1 MIITWL
7 TGLGGSWCLT
17 PLSTIFQ
24 LYRGGTGDYYY
35 VNTSSY
41 LFQAFSINIHSFSY
55 FICHFYILLI
65 IKCNQNNVIHCRQ
78 RGNHFYQCFMQFY
91 IILIHKFVV
100 SIRDSSKFDFARIFR
115 TIDTSDH

>member
-7 TGLGGSWCLT
+7 TGLGGLWCLT

-41 LFQAFSINIHSFSY
+41 LFQAFSINIHN
-55 FICHFYILLI
+55 I
-65 IKCNQNNVIHCRQ
+65 
-78 RGNHFYQCFMQFY
+78 
-91 IILIHKFVV
+91 
-100 SIRDSSKFDFARIFR
+100 
-115 TIDTSDH
+115 